1 MVGAPRLG
9 DFEPFRHVAAPQAA
23 IIARLTRRL
32 SQPAGTRIV
41 REGDL
46 AADLYLIADGRV
58 RVERQ
63 TPYGKFALTHLGAG
77 EMFGETNF
85 VDRAARSSDVVAEG
99 ATSLWLLPAD
109 ALDAAADADAAFSLA
124 LHWALWKSLSSKLR
138 RTNEILAQFFPQGGA
153 EPRRGKADPKRATGG
168 FRVGLAA
175 KRSLFEEQKLSSLE
189 INFLA
194 SLSQE
199 KRYRPGEVIF
209 HEGDQGDALY
219 VVLEGRVRIS
229 KFIPGAG
236 EEALAFLE
244 RGAYFG
250 EMALIDNKPRSAD
263 ARAHD
268 AEAVVLRIP
277 RDVVSQLL
285 DIRKVSSLRLLRLLC
300 TLVAKR
306 LREIDDKI
314 IGWHILSGGPSGHGT
329 EQEPPPGQN

>member
-1 MVGAPRLG
+1 M
-9 DFEPFRHVAAPQAA
+9 AAM
-23 IIARLTRRL
+23 TRRL
-32 SQPAGTRIV
+32 AVPAGQALV
-41 REGDL
+41 REGD
-46 AADLYLIADGRV
+46 ATADLYLIEAGRV

-63 TPYGKFALTHLGAG
+63 TPYGKFALTHLGEG
-77 EMFGETNF
+77 EMFGETSF
-85 VDRAARSSDVVAEG
+85 VDRGPRSSDVVAES
-99 ATSLWLLPAD
+99 ATVVWQLPAA
-109 ALDAAADADAAFSLA
+109 ALDQEAEADPAFSLA

-138 RTNEILAQFFPQGGA
+138 RTNEILAQFFPHGGP
-153 EPRRGKADPKRATGG
+153 EPRRDVADAKRATGS

-199 KRYRPGEVIF
+199 KRYHPGDVIF
-209 HEGDQGDALY
+209 REGDEGDALY

-268 AEAVVLRIP
+268 AETVVLRIP
-277 RDVVSQLL
+277 RDVVGQLL

-300 TLVAKR
+300 SLVAKR

-314 IGWHILSGGPSGHGT
+314 IGWHILSGGAAARGADARQG
-329 EQEPPPGQN
+329 

>member
-1 MVGAPRLG
+1 LSEQGAPRLG
-9 DFEPFRHVAAPQAA
+9 DFEPFRHFAAGQAA
-23 IIARLTRRL
+23 AIVRLTKRVSFPPGR
-32 SQPAGTRIV
+32 AIV
-41 REGDL
+41 REGETS
-46 AADLYLIADGRV
+46 ADLYLVESGRV

-63 TPYGKFALTHLGAG
+63 TAYGKFALTHLGEG
-77 EMFGETNF
+77 EVFGETSY
-85 VDRAARSSDVVAEG
+85 VDRAPRSSDVVTER
-99 ATSLWLLPAD
+99 ATVVWQLPAD
-109 ALDAAADADAAFSLA
+109 GLDAVTADDPALSVA

-138 RTNEILAQFFPQGGA
+138 RTNEILAQFFQPGGPTRQPA
-153 EPRRGKADPKRATGG
+153 TPDPKKATGS

-199 KRYRPGEVIF
+199 KRYRPGDVIF
-209 HEGDQGDALY
+209 REGEEGDAMY

-229 KFIPGAG
+229 KFLPGAG

-268 AEAVVLRIP
+268 VEAVVLRIP
-277 RDVVSQLL
+277 RDVVGQLL

-300 TLVAKR
+300 SMVAKR

-314 IGWHILSGGPSGHGT
+314 IGWHILSGGAGVERGGEAPSR
-329 EQEPPPGQN
+329 